1 LASCREVEKIY
12 ISKRKGQMYNQHVRL
27 SFQPLI
33 FSQPI
38 VFFSHTKSVNST
50 FSRLFLAQ
58 ANKLNNCSLQS
69 FAYSRKTSLCKELPH
84 ETTKGGSLCQLDIE
98 VEGGREGG
106 RQLDIEV
113 EGGREGGSAI
123 SSGTGL
129 CVDLGGECLCNARV
143 V

>member
-1 LASCREVEKIY
+1 
-12 ISKRKGQMYNQHVRL
+12 MYNNCLCNLLRIREKQ
-27 SFQPLI
+27 
-33 FSQPI
+33 
-38 VFFSHTKSVNST
+38 VFAK
-50 FSRLFLAQ
+50 
-58 ANKLNNCSLQS
+58 K
-69 FAYSRKTSLCKELPH
+69 LPH
-84 ETTKGGSLCQLDIE
+84 ETTKGGSLRQLDIE

-106 RQLDIEV
+106 HQLDIEV